1 MITDRDIVVKILAR
15 GQGRLLDHSRS
26 ARSGQADHLGD
37 DDSLEEL
44 VRTMAR
50 HEVKRLPVI
59 DGHTLIGMVSE
70 AVLAAHA
77 TPDQVVSAVWG
88 VDAD

>member
-1 MITDRDIVVKILAR
+1 
-15 GQGRLLDHSRS
+15 
-26 ARSGQADHLGD
+26 
-37 DDSLEEL
+37 
-44 VRTMAR
+44 MAR

-59 DGHTLIGMVSE
+59 DGYTLIGMVSE

-88 VDAD
+88 VYAD

>member
-1 MITDRDIVVKILAR
+1 LWLEGKDASSTT
-15 GQGRLLDHSRS
+15 SRS
-26 ARSGQADHLGD
+26 ARSGQADHLGA

-70 AVLAAHA
+70 AVLAAI
-77 TPDQVVSAVWG
+77 PFS
-88 VDAD
+88 